1 MAVLVIRRI
10 LALVPVLFVISV
22 VTFLLMHSVPGS
34 PFATEDKPLPPQV
47 KANLDAYYGLD
58 RPLVTQYLDYMG
70 KAMRGDLGPSYLQR
84 NRTVNQI
91 IRQHLPPSATLGVLA
106 LGVALVVGVPI
117 GVLSAVKQN
126 TLVDYIGMFIAIAG
140 VSVPAMTLGPLLIW
154 GFALEL
160 GWLPVARWG
169 TWQQAILPAVTLG
182 LGSAAILARL
192 TRASMLQTIHE
203 DFIRTARS
211 KGLTEQ
217 RIVTKHALR
226 NALIPVITVIGPLFA
241 ALVTGSMVVEQI
253 FAIPGLGR
261 YFVDSVAS
269 RDYPVIMGTTLL
281 YAVVLVVSNLLVDL
295 SYHVIDPRMRL
306 EDAT

>member
-1 MAVLVIRRI
+1 MAVLAIRRI
-10 LALVPVLFVISV
+10 LSLVPVLFVISV

-47 KANLDAYYGLD
+47 KANLEAYYGLD
-58 RPLVTQYLDYMG
+58 KPLITQYFSYMG
-70 KAMRGDLGPSYLQR
+70 NALRGDLGPSYLQR
-84 NRTVNQI
+84 NRSVNQI

-106 LGVALVVGVPI
+106 LAVALVIGVPI
-117 GVLSAVKQN
+117 GVLSAVRQN
-126 TLVDYIGMFIAIAG
+126 TLTDYVGMFIAIAG

-169 TWQQAILPAVTLG
+169 TWQQAILPAITLG
-182 LGSAAILARL
+182 LGSAAVLARL

-261 YFVDSVAS
+261 YFVDSVSS

-281 YAVVLVVSNLLVDL
+281 YAVVLVISNLVVDL
-295 SYHVIDPRMRL
+295 SYHLIDPRMRL
-306 EDAT
+306 ENSA

>member
-1 MAVLVIRRI
+1 MVTIAIRRI
-10 LALVPVLFVISV
+10 LALFPVLFVISI

-34 PFATEDKPLPPQV
+34 PFATEDKPLPPQI

-58 RPLVTQYLDYMG
+58 RPLVTQYLSYMG
-70 KAMRGDLGPSYLQR
+70 NVLRGDLGPSYLQR
-84 NRTVNQI
+84 NRTVNDI
-91 IRQHLPPSATLGVLA
+91 IRQHLPPSAVLGMLA
-106 LGVALVVGVPI
+106 LGVALALGVPI

-126 TLVDYIGMFIAIAG
+126 TALDYLGMFVAIAG

-169 TWQQAILPAVTLG
+169 TWQQAVLPSITLG

-192 TRASMLQTIHE
+192 TRASMLQTIHQ

-211 KGLTEQ
+211 KGLSEQ
-217 RIVTKHALR
+217 RVITKHALR

-281 YAVVLVVSNLLVDL
+281 YAVVLVLSNLVVDL
-295 SYHVIDPRMRL
+295 SYNLIDPRMRL
-306 EDAT
+306 EDSA

>member
-1 MAVLVIRRI
+1 MLTIAIRRI
-10 LALVPVLFVISV
+10 LALFPVLFVISV

-34 PFATEDKPLPPQV
+34 PFATEDKPLPPQI

-58 RPLVTQYLDYMG
+58 RPLVTQYLSYMG
-70 KAMRGDLGPSYLQR
+70 NVLRGDLGPSYLQR
-84 NRTVNQI
+84 NRTVNDI
-91 IRQHLPPSATLGVLA
+91 IRQHLPPSAVLGMLA
-106 LGVALVVGVPI
+106 LGVALLLGVPI
-117 GVLSAVKQN
+117 GVLSAVRQN
-126 TLVDYIGMFIAIAG
+126 TALDYLGMFVAIAG

-169 TWQQAILPAVTLG
+169 TWQQAVLPSITLG

-192 TRASMLQTIHE
+192 TRASMLQTIHQ

-211 KGLTEQ
+211 KGLSEQ
-217 RIVTKHALR
+217 RVITKHALR

-281 YAVVLVVSNLLVDL
+281 YAVVLVLSNLVVDL
-295 SYHVIDPRMRL
+295 SYHLIDPRMRL
-306 EDAT
+306 EDSA

>member
-1 MAVLVIRRI
+1 MLTIAIRRI
-10 LALVPVLFVISV
+10 LALFPVLFVISV

-34 PFATEDKPLPPQV
+34 PFATEDKPLPPQI

-58 RPLVTQYLDYMG
+58 RPLVTQYLSYMG
-70 KAMRGDLGPSYLQR
+70 NVLRGDLGPSYLQR
-84 NRTVNQI
+84 NRTVNDI
-91 IRQHLPPSATLGVLA
+91 IRQHLPPSAVLGMLA
-106 LGVALVVGVPI
+106 LGVALLLGVPI
-117 GVLSAVKQN
+117 GVLSAVRQN
-126 TLVDYIGMFIAIAG
+126 TALDYLGMFVAIAG

-169 TWQQAILPAVTLG
+169 TWQQAVLPSITLG

-192 TRASMLQTIHE
+192 TRASMLQTIHQ

-211 KGLTEQ
+211 KGLSEQ
-217 RIVTKHALR
+217 RVITKHALR

-269 RDYPVIMGTTLL
+269 RDYPVIMDTTLL
-281 YAVVLVVSNLLVDL
+281 YAVVLVLSNLVVDL
-295 SYHVIDPRMRL
+295 SYHLIDPRMRL
-306 EDAT
+306 EDSA

>member
-1 MAVLVIRRI
+1 MAVLAIRRI
-10 LALVPVLFVISV
+10 LSLVPVLFVISV

-47 KANLDAYYGLD
+47 KANLEAYYGLD
-58 RPLVTQYLDYMG
+58 RPLITQYFSYMG
-70 KAMRGDLGPSYLQR
+70 NALRGDLGPSYLQR
-84 NRTVNQI
+84 NRSVNEI

-106 LGVALVVGVPI
+106 LAVALVIGVPI
-117 GVLSAVKQN
+117 GVLSAVRQN
-126 TLVDYIGMFIAIAG
+126 TLTDYVGMFIAIAG

-169 TWQQAILPAVTLG
+169 TWQQAILPAITLG
-182 LGSAAILARL
+182 LGSAAVLARL

-261 YFVDSVAS
+261 YFVDSVSS

-281 YAVVLVVSNLLVDL
+281 YAVVLVISNLVVDI
-295 SYHVIDPRMRL
+295 SYHLIDPRMRL
-306 EDAT
+306 ENSA

>member
-1 MAVLVIRRI
+1 MAVLAIRRI
-10 LALVPVLFVISV
+10 LSLVPVLFVISV

-47 KANLDAYYGLD
+47 KANLEAYYGLD
-58 RPLVTQYLDYMG
+58 KPLITQYFSYMG
-70 KAMRGDLGPSYLQR
+70 NALRGDLGPSYLQR
-84 NRTVNQI
+84 NRSVNQI
-91 IRQHLPPSATLGVLA
+91 IRQHLPPSAALGVLA
-106 LGVALVVGVPI
+106 LAVALVIGVPI
-117 GVLSAVKQN
+117 GVLSAVRQN
-126 TLVDYIGMFIAIAG
+126 TLTDYVGMFIAIAG

-169 TWQQAILPAVTLG
+169 TWQQAILPAITLG
-182 LGSAAILARL
+182 LGSAAVLARL

-261 YFVDSVAS
+261 YFVDSVSS

-281 YAVVLVVSNLLVDL
+281 YAVVLVISNLVVDI
-295 SYHVIDPRMRL
+295 SYHLIDPRMRL
-306 EDAT
+306 ENSA

>member
-1 MAVLVIRRI
+1 MLTIAIRRI
-10 LALVPVLFVISV
+10 LALFPVLFVISV

-34 PFATEDKPLPPQV
+34 PFATEDKPLPPQI

-58 RPLVTQYLDYMG
+58 RPLVTQYLSYMG
-70 KAMRGDLGPSYLQR
+70 NALRGDLGPSYLQR
-84 NRTVNQI
+84 NRTVNDI
-91 IRQHLPPSATLGVLA
+91 IRQHLPPSAVLGMLA
-106 LGVALVVGVPI
+106 LGVALLLGVPI

-126 TLVDYIGMFIAIAG
+126 TALDYLGMFVAIAG

-169 TWQQAILPAVTLG
+169 TWQQAVLPSITLG

-192 TRASMLQTIHE
+192 TRASMLQTIHQ

-211 KGLTEQ
+211 KGLSEQ
-217 RIVTKHALR
+217 RVITKHALR

-281 YAVVLVVSNLLVDL
+281 YAVVLVLSNLVVDL
-295 SYHVIDPRMRL
+295 SYNLIDPRMRL
-306 EDAT
+306 EDSA